1 MTKKKYKDPEF
12 TISKVYTKT
21 GDGGTTSLVGGQKVP
36 KTNLRINAYGEVDEL
51 NSIIGICI
59 EELKVFKKKYKQFDS
74 LIQSLFRIQ
83 NDLFNLG
90 TILATIPDDMTPSM
104 PRVTNDDIDILEQ
117 KIDEMNTN
125 SGLEI
130 RISKQDLIRG
140 KITFRKKDSVKL
152 TITIPVYKKNEIGK
166 IYREIL
172 NIR

>member
-1 MTKKKYKDPEF
+1 MSPKVILEIEVILHATEDPTKIEKSLFDAFEINPEELERKEMTGHFGNHITILKTKILKNNAKKLIS
-12 TISKVYTKT
+12 TLISKI
-21 GDGGTTSLVGGQKVP
+21 S
-36 KTNLRINAYGEVDEL
+36 
-51 NSIIGICI
+51 
-59 EELKVFKKKYKQFDS
+59 
-74 LIQSLFRIQ
+74 
-83 NDLFNLG
+83 
-90 TILATIPDDMTPSM
+90 
-104 PRVTNDDIDILEQ
+104 NDDIDVLEQ

-152 TITIPVYKKNEIGK
+152 TITTPVYKKNEISK

>member
-1 MTKKKYKDPEF
+1 MSPKVSLIIEIILHATEDVNKIENALQNIFDINTEDLEKEEMTGHFGNLITILKTKLSKNNAKKLIS
-12 TISKVYTKT
+12 TLISKI
-21 GDGGTTSLVGGQKVP
+21 S
-36 KTNLRINAYGEVDEL
+36 
-51 NSIIGICI
+51 
-59 EELKVFKKKYKQFDS
+59 
-74 LIQSLFRIQ
+74 
-83 NDLFNLG
+83 
-90 TILATIPDDMTPSM
+90 
-104 PRVTNDDIDILEQ
+104 NDDIDILEQ

-152 TITIPVYKKNEIGK
+152 TITIPVYKKNEIVK

>member
-1 MTKKKYKDPEF
+1 MSPKVSLIIEIILHATEDVNKIENALQNIFDINTEDLEKEEMTGHFGNPITILKTKLSKNNAKKLIS
-12 TISKVYTKT
+12 TLISKI
-21 GDGGTTSLVGGQKVP
+21 S
-36 KTNLRINAYGEVDEL
+36 
-51 NSIIGICI
+51 
-59 EELKVFKKKYKQFDS
+59 
-74 LIQSLFRIQ
+74 
-83 NDLFNLG
+83 
-90 TILATIPDDMTPSM
+90 
-104 PRVTNDDIDILEQ
+104 NDDIDILEQ

-152 TITIPVYKKNEIGK
+152 TITTPVYKKNEIGK

>member
-1 MTKKKYKDPEF
+1 MSPKVSLIIEIILHATEDVNKIENALQNIFDINTEDLEKEEMTGHFGNLITILKTKLSKNNAKKLIS
-12 TISKVYTKT
+12 TLISKI
-21 GDGGTTSLVGGQKVP
+21 S
-36 KTNLRINAYGEVDEL
+36 
-51 NSIIGICI
+51 
-59 EELKVFKKKYKQFDS
+59 
-74 LIQSLFRIQ
+74 
-83 NDLFNLG
+83 
-90 TILATIPDDMTPSM
+90 
-104 PRVTNDDIDILEQ
+104 NDDIDILEQ

-125 SGLEI
+125 SGLDI

>member
-1 MTKKKYKDPEF
+1 MSPKVSLIIEIILHATEDVNKIENALQNIFDINTEDLEKEEMTGHFGNLITILKTKLSKNNAKKLIS
-12 TISKVYTKT
+12 TLISK
-21 GDGGTTSLVGGQKVP
+21 
-36 KTNLRINAYGEVDEL
+36 I
-51 NSIIGICI
+51 SI
-59 EELKVFKKKYKQFDS
+59 
-74 LIQSLFRIQ
+74 
-83 NDLFNLG
+83 
-90 TILATIPDDMTPSM
+90 
-104 PRVTNDDIDILEQ
+104 DDIDILEQ

>member
-1 MTKKKYKDPEF
+1 MSPKVSLIIEIILHATEDVNKIENALQNIFDINTEDLEKEEMTGHFGNLITILKTKLSKNNAKKLIS
-12 TISKVYTKT
+12 TLISKI
-21 GDGGTTSLVGGQKVP
+21 S
-36 KTNLRINAYGEVDEL
+36 
-51 NSIIGICI
+51 
-59 EELKVFKKKYKQFDS
+59 
-74 LIQSLFRIQ
+74 
-83 NDLFNLG
+83 
-90 TILATIPDDMTPSM
+90 
-104 PRVTNDDIDILEQ
+104 NDDIDILEQ

-140 KITFRKKDSVKL
+140 KITFRQKDSVKL

>member
-1 MTKKKYKDPEF
+1 MSPKVSLIIEIILHATEDVNKIENALQNIFDINTEDLEKEEMTGHFGNLITILKTKLSKNNAKKLIS
-12 TISKVYTKT
+12 TLISKI
-21 GDGGTTSLVGGQKVP
+21 S
-36 KTNLRINAYGEVDEL
+36 
-51 NSIIGICI
+51 
-59 EELKVFKKKYKQFDS
+59 
-74 LIQSLFRIQ
+74 
-83 NDLFNLG
+83 
-90 TILATIPDDMTPSM
+90 
-104 PRVTNDDIDILEQ
+104 NDDIDILEQ

>member
-1 MTKKKYKDPEF
+1 MSPKVSLIIEIILHATEDVNKIENALQNIFDINTEDLEKEEMTGHFCNLITILKTKLSKNNAKKLIS
-12 TISKVYTKT
+12 TLISKI
-21 GDGGTTSLVGGQKVP
+21 S
-36 KTNLRINAYGEVDEL
+36 
-51 NSIIGICI
+51 
-59 EELKVFKKKYKQFDS
+59 
-74 LIQSLFRIQ
+74 
-83 NDLFNLG
+83 
-90 TILATIPDDMTPSM
+90 
-104 PRVTNDDIDILEQ
+104 NDDIDILEQ

-130 RISKQDLIRG
+130 RISKQDLIRC